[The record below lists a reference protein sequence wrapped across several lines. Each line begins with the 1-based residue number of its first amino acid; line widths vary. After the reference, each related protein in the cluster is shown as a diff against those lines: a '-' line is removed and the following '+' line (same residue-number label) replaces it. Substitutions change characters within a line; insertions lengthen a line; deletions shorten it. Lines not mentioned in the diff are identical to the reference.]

1 MESKLLR
8 VSAPGKVILHGEHS
22 VVYGKTAVAVSVD
35 LRTTVSLY
43 KVRPRNNEESTK
55 EKCLEIR
62 MTDLN
67 SVYQFPLQSLKTLKS
82 FSTSKKRFD
91 NLSSVDPSTND
102 QKEEQDETL
111 KIRISS
117 LISERY
123 PGIEDGTK
131 SGLIALLYLYSNIV
145 VDIWSIEHDLEPLAI
160 EISSKIPIGA
170 GLGSS
175 AAFAVT
181 VAASFFYY
189 RYQIRSVRHQD
200 LSNILSAQN
209 HEPCMENKAGNDEL
223 TSTQISANLD
233 EKSRFTKD
241 HSPSLKSSSG
251 CISSCSSSASSS
263 PPSTPSSTKRFD
275 HSYDEIESIAET
287 DDDEF
292 ISIINTSNKC
302 NTSKLDHDEIC
313 KWAFQAEKVIHG
325 NPSGKNKTPSI
336 YQIVLRLLI
345 HYIPHFKLI

>member
-1 MESKLLR
+1 MKCKLLR
-8 VSAPGKVILHGEHS
+8 VSAPGRVILHGEHS

-35 LRTTVSLY
+35 LRTTVSLL
-43 KVRPRNNEESTK
+43 KVSPKNNEESTK
-55 EKCLEIR
+55 EKFLEIR

-67 SVYQFPLQSLKTLKS
+67 SVYKFPLQSLKTFKS

-91 NLSSVDPSTND
+91 NLSSVDLSNRDP
-102 QKEEQDETL
+102 KEEQDETL
-111 KIRISS
+111 KGRISS

-123 PGIEDGTK
+123 TCIEDGTK
-131 SGLIALLYLYSNIV
+131 SGLIALLYLYSHIV
-145 VDIWSIEHDLEPLAI
+145 VDIWSTDQDLEPLAI
-160 EISSKIPIGA
+160 EICSKIPIGA

-200 LSNILSAQN
+200 LSNVLRAQN
-209 HEPCMENKAGNDEL
+209 HEPGMYNTAGNDEF
-223 TSTQISANLD
+223 TSTQISTKLD
-233 EKSRFTKD
+233 EKSMSTED
-241 HSPSLKSSSG
+241 NSPLLKSSSG
-251 CISSCSSSASSS
+251 CIYSCSSSASPS
-263 PPSTPSSTKRFD
+263 PGSTPSSTKRFD
-275 HSYDEIESIAET
+275 HSYDEIESITKT
-287 DDDEF
+287 DDEDF

-325 NPSGKNKTPSI
+325 NPSGKNETPSI
-336 YQIVLRLLI
+336 YQNVLRLIRLTLYPSI
-345 HYIPHFKLI
+345 